1 MLIGAS
7 SGKAAR
13 NRIYKSARCCWIQ
26 SFSAPMFSLVPFRR
40 RGIEKEDEGFKMI
53 KSLGAA
59 GTEGA
64 TSHPLAS

>member
-1 MLIGAS
+1 MV
-7 SGKAAR
+7 
-13 NRIYKSARCCWIQ
+13 
-26 SFSAPMFSLVPFRR
+26 SLVPFRR